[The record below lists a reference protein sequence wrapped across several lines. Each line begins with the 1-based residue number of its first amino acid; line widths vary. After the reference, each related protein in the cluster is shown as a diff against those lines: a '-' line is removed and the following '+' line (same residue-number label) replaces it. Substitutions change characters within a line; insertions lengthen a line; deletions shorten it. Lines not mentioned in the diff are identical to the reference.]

1 MNNGFV
7 QCTKMGKSGERH
19 FLMGDNSWICGRKK
33 KVECICPVFLSSLKI
48 STSTS
53 SLKVTCMK
61 IDFKASSTLRKTL
74 PHMTGGTKESS
85 VNETMQCTNNN
96 NS

>member
-1 MNNGFV
+1 
-7 QCTKMGKSGERH
+7 
-19 FLMGDNSWICGRKK
+19 
-33 KVECICPVFLSSLKI
+33 
-48 STSTS
+48 
-53 SLKVTCMK
+53 MK

-96 NS
+96 NSQDIAASDRRHQIIIMLC

>member
-1 MNNGFV
+1 
-7 QCTKMGKSGERH
+7 
-19 FLMGDNSWICGRKK
+19 
-33 KVECICPVFLSSLKI
+33 
-48 STSTS
+48 
-53 SLKVTCMK
+53 MK